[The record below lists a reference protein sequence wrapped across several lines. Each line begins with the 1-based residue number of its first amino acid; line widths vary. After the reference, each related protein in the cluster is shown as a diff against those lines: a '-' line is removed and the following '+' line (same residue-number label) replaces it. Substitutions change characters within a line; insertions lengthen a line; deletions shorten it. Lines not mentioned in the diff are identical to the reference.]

1 MDVAFGR
8 GAIVAM
14 FLDAL
19 RARTRLPIR
28 SAMELGRGIGDA
40 IRTATETPSRRQS
53 ARVAAHGAS
62 AAASWWPETPHPPCS
77 GLHNRC
83 EAHRR
88 IGCMAAAAHA
98 AHEAWAHLDGRLAE
112 LFATARLELRALLSG
127 PVDGPR
133 CVGPLGHDL
142 FRLRGHGRAIR
153 RLRLVRVTISG
164 TSRNLCVTS
173 SAVTPN
179 FQP

>member
-1 MDVAFGR
+1 MHCGHAR
-8 GAIVAM
+8 G
-14 FLDAL
+14 F
-19 RARTRLPIR
+19 R
-28 SAMELGRGIGDA
+28 SDRPRDWGAGL
-40 IRTATETPSRRQS
+40 ETPSARQRS
-53 ARVAAHGAS
+53 RHPEGRVAAHGAS
-62 AAASWWPETPHPPCS
+62 AAASWWPETPNPSCS

-153 RLRLVRVTISG
+153 RLRLFRVTFRDYKESLCNVL
-164 TSRNLCVTS
+164 SRQPHLPTMTAPS
-173 SAVTPN
+173 RSPN
-179 FQP
+179 